1 MIFSFANPK
10 SVAAISAMTLVL
22 IAATVTGQEK
32 YRSAVGMSMRIE
44 QIVLPGSELV
54 AMPLDETNRPIVLR
68 VTGVFSHGTDYRY
81 DLEFYGLVP
90 GAFNLCDYLKRKD
103 GSATGELPPLT
114 VEIQTNLPQG
124 QIEPSVL
131 QSNSG
136 PGVGGYRR
144 VIMVSVFVWLIGLAL
159 ILFWGRKKN
168 LEDRVSSGPPSVA
181 DLLRPL
187 VEEAMAGQMS
197 DSRLAQLERALVV
210 LWRKQLNLDDTKAE
224 DAIVVLREH
233 DQAGVLLRQLE
244 TWLHC
249 PGGEQ
254 DVDIAVILAPYQ
266 NLPAD
271 ELSLS
276 THLTGTGT

>member
-1 MIFSFANPK
+1 MIFSLANTK
-10 SVAAISAMTLVL
+10 SFGPIVATMLLL
-22 IAATVTGQEK
+22 IAPFATGQEK

-68 VTGVFSHGTDYRY
+68 VTGVFPHGTDYRY

-90 GAFNLCDYLKRKD
+90 GTFNLCDYLKRKD
-103 GSATGELPPLT
+103 GSATGELPPLN

-124 QIEPSVL
+124 QIEPSGL
-131 QSNSG
+131 QSISG

-144 VIMVSVFVWLIGLAL
+144 VIVISAFVWLIGLAL

-168 LEDRVSSGPPSVA
+168 QEDRAAKGPPSVA
-181 DLLRPL
+181 DVLRPL

-210 LWRKQLNLDDTKAE
+210 LWRKQLNLDGTKAE

-233 DQAGVLLRQLE
+233 EQAGVLLRQLE
-244 TWLHC
+244 TWLHR

-276 THLTGTGT
+276 THLAGAGP